1 MKPVI
6 IGIAGGS
13 GSGKTTLTRNISE
26 RFSDDVC
33 VICHDSYYK
42 DQSHLTMD
50 QRVLTNYDHPDSIQT
65 DLMISHLRQ
74 LKEGKSVLT
83 PVYSFVEHT
92 RTSETVKVDPRKVI
106 IIDGILIFE
115 NKELRDMMDMKI
127 YVDTDSDIRLIRR
140 LLRDVNERGR
150 DIESVTT
157 QYITTVKPMHEQ
169 FVEPSKKFADIIIP
183 EGGQNKVA
191 LSMIYHRIRSIL
203 NESDE
208 E

>member
-1 MKPVI
+1 MNPVI
-6 IGIAGGS
+6 IGIAVGS

>member
-1 MKPVI
+1 MFEPII

-13 GSGKTTLTRNISE
+13 GSGKTTLTRNIFE
-26 RFSDDVC
+26 QFKDDVC

-50 QRVLTNYDHPDSIQT
+50 QRVLTNYDHPDSIET
-65 DLMISHLRQ
+65 DMMIKHLNQ
-74 LKEGKSVLT
+74 LKKGESVLT

-92 RTSETVKVDPRKVI
+92 RTNETVKVDPKKVI

-115 NKELRDMMDMKI
+115 NKELRDLMDMKI

-150 DIESVTT
+150 SVESVTE
-157 QYITTVKPMHEQ
+157 QYINTVKPMHDQ
-169 FVEPSKKFADIIIP
+169 FVEPSKKYADIIIP

-203 NESDE
+203 NETE

>member
-13 GSGKTTLTRNISE
+13 GSGKTTLTKNIYE
-26 RFSDDVC
+26 KFSDDVC

-42 DQSHLTMD
+42 DQSHLTMAE
-50 QRVLTNYDHPDSIQT
+50 RVLTNYDHPDSIQT
-65 DLMISHLRQ
+65 DLMISHLKQ

-92 RTSETVKVDPRKVI
+92 RTSETVKVDAKKVI

-191 LSMIYHRIRSIL
+191 LSVIYNKIRSVL
-203 NESDE
+203 NDMDE
-208 E
+208 